1 MSESL
6 DQVLALIKEE
16 LDAEEMDKAHI
27 EELFQKL
34 RDMIESVLA
43 DKSNSVEE
51 KETKLSM
58 VSELLA
64 QYEEQARQQRT
75 LIQDG
80 LKKLSKGRRSLKEY
94 QENT

>member
-6 DQVLALIKEE
+6 DQVLVLIKEE
-16 LDAEEMDKAHI
+16 LDAEEMDKTHI

-34 RDMIESVLA
+34 RDKIESVLA

-51 KETKLSM
+51 KEAKLSM
-58 VSELLA
+58 VSELLT
-64 QYEEQARQQRT
+64 QYEEQAKQQRT
-75 LIQDG
+75 VIQDG

>member
-6 DQVLALIKEE
+6 DQVLVLIKEE
-16 LDAEEMDKAHI
+16 LDAGEMDKTHI

-34 RDMIESVLA
+34 RDKVESVFA
-43 DKSNSVEE
+43 DESKSVEE

-58 VSELLA
+58 VSELLT
-64 QYEEQARQQRT
+64 QYEEQARQQRA

>member
-6 DQVLALIKEE
+6 DQVLVLIKEE
-16 LDAEEMDKAHI
+16 LDAEQMDKTHI

-34 RDMIESVLA
+34 RDKIESVLA

-58 VSELLA
+58 VSELLT
-64 QYEEQARQQRT
+64 QYEEQAKQQRRV
-75 LIQDG
+75 IQDG